1 MVAQTE
7 VDQDASCLK
16 SSHAKDIQRVR
27 ANGTLVLRALLH
39 YWGSWEKTLAN
50 SQEQHVAMD
59 RDYNPERNLVANHM
73 GALCTHVSVWS
84 PPIFST
90 SR

>member
-1 MVAQTE
+1 MVTQTE

-39 YWGSWEKTLAN
+39 WGSWEKTLAN

-73 GALCTHVSVWS
+73 GGALHSC
-84 PPIFST
+84 
-90 SR
+90 